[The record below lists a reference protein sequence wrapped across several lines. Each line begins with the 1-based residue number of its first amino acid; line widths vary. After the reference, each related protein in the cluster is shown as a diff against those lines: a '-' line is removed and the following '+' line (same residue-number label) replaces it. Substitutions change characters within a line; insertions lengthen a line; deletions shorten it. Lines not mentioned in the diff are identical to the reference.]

1 MLVVSEEV
9 REAMDARRP
18 VVALESTIIAHGLPR
33 PRNLLVAREL
43 EEAVRQEGAVPAT
56 IAVLDGRPHV
66 GLDKEQLERVAN
78 EDAVRKLGHR
88 DLPLA
93 VACGASGATTVSATA
108 LLAAL
113 AGVRVFATGGLGGVH
128 REWTV
133 TQDESADLGL
143 LARTRITV
151 VCAGV
156 KSILDVPATL
166 QRLETLGV
174 SVAGYRT
181 DRFPGFYLS
190 DSGHPVDWTLDDPEQ
205 VAAVMRAQDA
215 LDGPPSARSWSPTR
229 CPRRSSSIRRSTR
242 ACSLTRCT
250 RARRRGSRARRSRRS
265 SSSAW
270 YGSPTAPRSAPTW
283 RPCGGTGAA
292 ADQGRRGLGRGVSGA
307 PGGALLV
314 VGDVVTDV
322 VARHRG
328 PLAAGTDTAASV
340 RRLPGGAGAN
350 VACSGRARRVREGA
364 AAGPGGHRRLCM
376 ARTGAGGVRGAA
388 APRRRS
394 GGAHGDG
401 HLLVDT
407 ADSAER
413 TFLTDGG
420 ASLRIGPDDS
430 SDALL
435 DGVGRLHLSGY
446 LLFAEPSRALVSV
459 ALSAA
464 RARGV
469 RVSLDPASAGFLTA
483 LGVDRFLGLV
493 EGVDVLLP
501 SRDEACLLTGLPDPA
516 DAAAKLTGTFRW

>member
-43 EEAVRQEGAVPAT
+43 EEAVRREGAIPAT

-78 EDAVRKLGHR
+78 EDGIRKLGHR

-93 VACGASGATTVSATA
+93 VASGASGATTVSATA

-174 SVAGYRT
+174 AVAGYGT

-190 DSGHPVDWTLDDPEQ
+190 DSGHPVDWRLDAPEQ

-215 LDGPPSARSWSPTR
+215 LDGP
-229 CPRRSSSIRRSTR
+229 
-242 ACSLTRCT
+242 
-250 RARRRGSRARRSRRS
+250 
-265 SSSAW
+265 
-270 YGSPTAPRSAPTW
+270 RSA
-283 RPCGGTGAA
+283 
-292 ADQGRRGLGRGVSGA
+292 
-307 PGGALLV
+307 LV
-314 VGDVVTDV
+314 VANPVPEEEQLDPVLHARVLAEALQACETEGVTGQAV
-322 VARHRG
+322 TPFLLER
-328 PLAAGTDTAASV
+328 LV
-340 RRLPGGAGAN
+340 R
-350 VACSGRARRVREGA
+350 
-364 AAGPGGHRRLCM
+364 
-376 ARTGAGGVRGAA
+376 
-388 APRRRS
+388 
-394 GGAHGDG
+394 
-401 HLLVDT
+401 
-407 ADSAER
+407 
-413 TFLTDGG
+413 LTDG
-420 ASLRIGPDDS
+420 ASLNANLAAVRGN
-430 SDALL
+430 
-435 DGVGRLHLSGY
+435 VRL
-446 LLFAEPSRALVSV
+446 
-459 ALSAA
+459 AA
-464 RARGV
+464 RI
-469 RVSLDPASAGFLTA
+469 
-483 LGVDRFLGLV
+483 
-493 EGVDVLLP
+493 
-501 SRDEACLLTGLPDPA
+501 
-516 DAAAKLTGTFRW
+516 AAAWTGA